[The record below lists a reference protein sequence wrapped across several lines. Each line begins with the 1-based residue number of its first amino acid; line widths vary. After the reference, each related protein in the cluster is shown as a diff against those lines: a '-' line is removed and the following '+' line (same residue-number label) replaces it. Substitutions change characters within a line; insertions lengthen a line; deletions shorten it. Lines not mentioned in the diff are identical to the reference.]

1 METVP
6 AAVTVAVEQ
15 GTLQVLEGGQEEGVE
30 LQRQQLDAVGGEG
43 LKAATTAA
51 GRVVVTAGD
60 EVVVVAEAMA
70 AAMVEGVVEQRQA
83 LAMQEVGMLVV
94 QMAAGEPT
102 AMAAQ
107 AAVGAG
113 AVGAGGAMA
122 VMVVIMRG
130 VAPRLMQKVGL
141 CRRHFRCSGQ
151 FQLLLLQRYWT
162 ALILLNSQCYG
173 LPPPSTLPSHRNA
186 SSLAQH
192 WQIQQHSFW
201 HMHSTSLWMLYVN
214 QIRRDEH

>member
-1 METVP
+1 MP
-6 AAVTVAVEQ
+6 AAVTMAVEQ
-15 GTLQVLEGGQEEGVE
+15 GTLQVLKGGQEEGVE
-30 LQRQQLDAVGGEG
+30 LQRQQPDAVGGEG

-60 EVVVVAEAMA
+60 EGVVVAEAMA

-113 AVGAGGAMA
+113 AVGGG
-122 VMVVIMRG
+122 
-130 VAPRLMQKVGL
+130 
-141 CRRHFRCSGQ
+141 GQ
-151 FQLLLLQRYWT
+151 WR
-162 ALILLNSQCYG
+162 
-173 LPPPSTLPSHRNA
+173 
-186 SSLAQH
+186 
-192 WQIQQHSFW
+192 
-201 HMHSTSLWMLYVN
+201 
-214 QIRRDEH
+214 